1 LRNLPPAR
9 TPLVVPFCLSC
20 LFVCH
25 AFCLSFIFACHAFSF
40 LVPFCLSFPKGI
52 CICLC
57 LLKRATTPMTLRLRK
72 HADYQFVYAHTRRQQ
87 SRHFAYFAMARPME
101 GAEARRSETPGPRI
115 GLTVPKAMLPRA
127 HDRNRMKRRVR
138 EAIRAQHG
146 LLEGAVDVILH
157 PRRPVLT
164 LEYAALLKE
173 VALIFRSA
181 QAAAIKSAPAVASKS
196 QQAAASKSAQTAAVT
211 PALSNGQ
218 G

>member
-1 LRNLPPAR
+1 LSCFL
-9 TPLVVPFCLSC
+9 LVVPFCLSC
-20 LFVCH
+20 LF
-25 AFCLSFIFACHAFSF
+25 ACHAFL
-40 LVPFCLSFPKGI
+40 LVIPEGNLHLSLSFET
-52 CICLC
+52 
-57 LLKRATTPMTLRLRK
+57 RDRPMTLRLRK

-115 GLTVPKAMLPRA
+115 GLTVPKAMLPKA